1 MKMLKLCCQRYVRPE
16 LFVILRT
23 QTSVLMRY
31 TYRFTQISREE
42 NGNLVPVSDK
52 PYEFIFTF
60 GKKIE
65 YILDENSDNT
75 VLLTKDLWKEYPA
88 NNKEI
93 LHTVCFS
100 TPSKQ
105 GFRRPLVMTKD
116 ADHRA
121 GEYRYQLVYNNEIKD
136 GMFLSED
143 IKQLTG
149 IFVNGVKAVN
159 NKELPITWQSLAD
172 ANVEYLMSYI
182 KSYVYSQLLQDKD
195 KKGKVRSEAFL
206 KEVLKK
212 IFILIPDT
220 VIDEFDKGLIAHD
233 EIRAKLEGV
242 PEDAIATRKAI
253 LKSQGFFNSIDDYNL
268 FVALRK
274 YILSIKNGFNH
285 LVWVMYRSKIGL
297 VSLKIVK
304 GQLGA
309 IFGFSF
315 KVQDNS
321 NPKNKAEI
329 LEEICRIKK
338 RHKAVKEFLDK
349 IEKLCCVKDLN
360 KSYQAAL
367 CYKFQE
373 ECHWKYLS
381 SRYRYV
387 DAIHEKD
394 KYKPIHQEEFRDL
407 CLRYWGIEEPNTM
420 KPNKCKKIK
429 EKTEKKFNMYPCDT
443 EIWEKIKKEPQ
454 D

>member
-1 MKMLKLCCQRYVRPE
+1 
-16 LFVILRT
+16 
-23 QTSVLMRY
+23 MRY
-31 TYRFTQISREE
+31 TYQFTQVSRYE
-42 NGNLVPVSDK
+42 NGNLVPVTEK
-52 PYEFIFTF
+52 PHKFIFTF
-60 GKKIE
+60 GNTIDKVLGKSP
-65 YILDENSDNT
+65 DSSDKT
-75 VLLTKDLWKEYPA
+75 VLFTKDMWKEYPA
-88 NNKEI
+88 NNKE
-93 LHTVCFS
+93 LLQTVCFS
-100 TPSKQ
+100 TPSLK
-105 GFRRPLVMTKD
+105 GYTRPLVMSKE
-116 ADHRA
+116 ADERA
-121 GEYRYQLVYNNEIKD
+121 GWYRYQLVYNNEIKD

-182 KSYVYSQLLQDKD
+182 KSYVYGQLLQDKD

-242 PEDAIATRKAI
+242 PEDDIAKRKAI

-274 YILSIKNGFNH
+274 YILSVKNGFNH

-321 NPKNKAEI
+321 NPKKKAEI

-338 RHKAVKEFLDK
+338 RHKAVKEFLDN

-387 DAIHEKD
+387 DAIEEED
-394 KYKPIHQEEFRDL
+394 KYKPINQIEFRDL
-407 CLRYWGIEEPNTM
+407 CLRFWGITEPNTIR
-420 KPNKCKKIK
+420 PNKCKKAEDKVNKMID
-429 EKTEKKFNMYPCDT
+429 NSDICR
-443 EIWEKIKKEPQ
+443 EIWEQIKKEPENKYSPNYPASIPQ
-454 D
+454 YIPR